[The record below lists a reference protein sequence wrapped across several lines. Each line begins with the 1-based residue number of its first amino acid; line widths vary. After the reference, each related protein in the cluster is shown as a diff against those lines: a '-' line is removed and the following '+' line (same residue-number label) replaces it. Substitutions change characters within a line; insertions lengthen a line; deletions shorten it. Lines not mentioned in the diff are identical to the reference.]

1 MMQMRLTRLVSAL
14 VMAAASSLGASSA
27 IAQTETEY
35 IDFEPVRLETIPE
48 AFNRTFFD
56 QSGTLYYNRSIWRQ
70 ANYILGVTGFPDVEL
85 ENDADSLNKL
95 YNEVLEQQVSSDP
108 IIRTPDLPNPFNS
121 SIRSTSQPRRGFNR
135 LEGAEF
141 IFETLPPR

>member
-1 MMQMRLTRLVSAL
+1 MQMRLTRLLSAL
-14 VMAAASSLGASSA
+14 VLAAASSLGASAA
-27 IAQTETEY
+27 IAQTATEDL
-35 IDFEPVRLETIPE
+35 DFKPVRLETIPE

-56 QSGTLYYNRSIWRQ
+56 QSGTFYYNRSIWRQ
-70 ANYILGVTGFPDVEL
+70 ANYILGITGFPDVEL

-121 SIRSTSQPRRGFNR
+121 SIRSTSQPRRGINR
-135 LEGAEF
+135 VEGVEF
-141 IFETLPPR
+141 IFETFPLR